1 MFLEWANNM
10 RVINCS
16 PPDCKCKVTFDHSH
30 NRLFIQLYSSNDS
43 QEKLKKIKKNAKQEN
58 NNTNTQLATTD
69 KQNANCRQLFS
80 VYLQR

>member
-1 MFLEWANNM
+1 MTA
-10 RVINCS
+10 
-16 PPDCKCKVTFDHSH
+16 
-30 NRLFIQLYSSNDS
+30 
-43 QEKLKKIKKNAKQEN
+43 KKNKKNKKNAKQEN